1 LTREEKIMAES
12 LMSKEEKKEVADR
25 AKLWNKVEK
34 HGALMVG
41 IGIKVV
47 GGEEIVRIG
56 QSELRRI
63 EEDRETRRREWMAK
77 RGMNAG
83 PEVPGAPP
91 PPAMVFE
98 VNVVGV
104 RLVAEKGRVRS
115 KSHEVSRPPKPYSF
129 VRNSSSEPCELEYQM
144 STLAGDTVIL
154 SVSRTR

>member
-1 LTREEKIMAES
+1 MAES
-12 LMSKEEKKEVADR
+12 LMSKEEKKEVAER
-25 AKLWNKVEK
+25 AKLWNKFEK

-63 EEDRETRRREWMAK
+63 EEDREQRRREWMAK
-77 RGMNAG
+77 RGFAAPAG
-83 PEVPGAPP
+83 PVVPGAPPP

-104 RLVAEKGRVRS
+104 RVVSEKGRVRS
-115 KSHEVSRPPKPYSF
+115 KSHEVGATIHNGGPSSCPGIPDSNQAIRRARRP
-129 VRNSSSEPCELEYQM
+129 CQQ
-144 STLAGDTVIL
+144 AIW
-154 SVSRTR
+154 

>member
-1 LTREEKIMAES
+1 
-12 LMSKEEKKEVADR
+12 MSKEEKKEVAER

-63 EEDRETRRREWMAK
+63 EQEREARRQQWMAK
-77 RGMNAG
+77 RGFAG
-83 PEVPGAPP
+83 PSVDGAPP
-91 PPAMVFE
+91 PPNTGMVFE

-104 RLVAEKGRVRS
+104 RLVSEKGRVRS
-115 KSHEVSRPPKPYSF
+115 KSHEVRF
-129 VRNSSSEPCELEYQM
+129 AVETGLTFRNSSFAQSVQVCQTSM
-144 STLAGDTVIL
+144 SAGDTET
-154 SVSRTR
+154 SSD

>member
-12 LMSKEEKKEVADR
+12 LMSKEEKKEVAER
-25 AKLWNKVEK
+25 AKMWNKFEK

-63 EEDRETRRREWMAK
+63 EEDREVRRREWMAK
-77 RGMNAG
+77 RGMTG
-83 PEVPGAPP
+83 PVVPGAPP
-91 PPAMVFE
+91 PPPTTGMVFE

-104 RLVAEKGRVRS
+104 RVVSEKGRVRS
-115 KSHEVSRPPKPYSF
+115 KSHEVSFSWEGRADS
-129 VRNSSSEPCELEYQM
+129 RNS
-144 STLAGDTVIL
+144 
-154 SVSRTR
+154 